1 MSDER
6 TQRYAKALD
15 LHSFRLA
22 STDWQRFV
30 LRVMAVADAEQA
42 ELRAEVENQRQSAR
56 TAWDVHAE
64 HVETSNVRMLHWQAV
79 AEDEKR
85 RAEAAEAKVAD
96 AWDEGYIHGRQLQAD
111 ATADVARA
119 LTSTPFGVRAWL
131 ANTAR
136 SLREALESA
145 KGSVHDNPYRA
156 ALAGPEATEPC
167 PWHPDHDARTCR
179 YCADESYDGEDII
192 PAEAT
197 DALADAQEGA

>member
-42 ELRAEVENQRQSAR
+42 ELRAEVENQRQ
-56 TAWDVHAE
+56 
-64 HVETSNVRMLHWQAV
+64 
-79 AEDEKR
+79 R
-85 RAEAAEAKVAD
+85 RAGAAEAKVAD

-111 ATADVARA
+111 ATADEARA